1 MLENAAMFMGVFCID
16 DMQASGT
23 LGNRWTFVNRSGEAF
38 IESVKYPEAA
48 VAYTREYLE
57 EVARGLGFK
66 SAEIRVNHPQSLLV
80 CRK

>member
-1 MLENAAMFMGVFCID
+1 MLKPNAAMFMGVFCID

-48 VAYTREYLE
+48 VAYTREYLTRI
-57 EVARGLGFK
+57 RGFRATKGLCLK
-66 SAEIRVNHPQSLLV
+66 SFLR
-80 CRK
+80 